1 MNAYGAALVQQWSG
15 KIPQDSQMMLT
26 QRLEKLDDDKVAA
39 VGIVA
44 LKNPVVG
51 LVLGLFFGGLGVDR
65 FYKGDIGLGLL
76 KLFGL
81 MFIWILVFM
90 FGGAAIMLGAAAGD
104 DDGAAVGAAFGIL
117 LSFGA
122 WLITIVWCI
131 LDLFFVWKGIK
142 KDNLNKI
149 NNQLMMCGA

>member
-1 MNAYGAALVQQWSG
+1 MNAYGAVLVQQWSG
-15 KIPQDSQMMLT
+15 KIPQDSQIMLT

-44 LKNPVVG
+44 LKNPVIG

-81 MFIWILVFM
+81 MFIWILAFM
-90 FGGAAIMLGAAAGD
+90 FGGAAIVLGAAAGD
-104 DDGAAVGAAFGIL
+104 DDGAAVGAAFSIL
-117 LSFGA
+117 LFFGA

-131 LDLFFVWKGIK
+131 LDLFLVWKGIK